1 VAGARRPDLDAVKRF
16 VDTLL
21 ARPEARSKDEKVWKG
36 EALKALS
43 YGREARDWLG
53 RALRMAREAVEEA
66 ARGYREA
73 GYLAARLYYRLTA
86 PGLVG
91 AGGGILKPVF
101 EVGLT
106 IHPLLG
112 LPYYPGSGVKG
123 AVRALAEH
131 LLGEEAA
138 SALFGSAGD
147 SGAASAVV
155 FEDAL
160 PVGCSREPCSVYRGL
175 VLTPHYSRDGEPV
188 PNELFAIPQPVPHL
202 GIEEGLVYAFV
213 YAVHPARAARAL
225 QALREAASRRDC
237 GAVKGYE
244 PVCSAVRNALERDAR
259 PEEKIAAVVFVLLNA
274 ALGSG
279 IGSRSTKGYNVFEPH
294 RGDLRFSIVGYSY
307 EPPIQ
312 EEPRSTKKQAGQ
324 RRPGPQRRHGP
335 GRGPR
340 RQHRPRRP

>member
-1 VAGARRPDLDAVKRF
+1 MAGARRPDLDAVKRF

-21 ARPEARSKDEKVWKG
+21 ASPGAKSRVWKDK
-36 EALKALS
+36 ALGALS
-43 YGREARDWLG
+43 YGREARQWLG

-106 IHPLLG
+106 VHPLLG

-131 LLGEEAA
+131 LLGEDVA
-138 SALFGSAGD
+138 SALFGSAGVG
-147 SGAASAVV
+147 GAASAVV

-175 VLTPHYSRDGEPV
+175 VLTPHYSRDGKPV

-225 QALREAASRRDC
+225 QALREAASREDCRAMKDYEPIC
-237 GAVKGYE
+237 GAIKTV
-244 PVCSAVRNALERDAR
+244 LERGAK

-274 ALGSG
+274 ALSSG
-279 IGSRSTKGYNVFEPH
+279 IAARSTKGYNVFEPYT
-294 RGDLRFSIVGYSY
+294 GDLKFSIVGYSY

-312 EEPRSTKKQAGQ
+312 EEQRAKKQAGQ
-324 RRPGPQRRHGP
+324 RQSRPQRRYSH

-340 RQHRPRRP
+340 RQQRRSRRP

>member
-1 VAGARRPDLDAVKRF
+1 MAVAEARRPDLDAVRRF
-16 VDTLL
+16 VDALL
-21 ARPEARSKDEKVWKG
+21 ARPEAGSEVWKR
-36 EALKALS
+36 EALNALS
-43 YGREARDWLG
+43 YGNAAKMWLE
-53 RALRMAREAVEEA
+53 RALRAAREAVEEA

-73 GYLAARLYYRLTA
+73 GYLAARLYYRLTT

-91 AGGGILKPVF
+91 AGGGLLKPVF
-101 EVGLT
+101 EVGLA

-131 LLGEEAA
+131 LLGEAAA

-175 VLTPHYSRDGEPV
+175 VLTPHYSRGGEPV
-188 PNELFAIPQPVPHL
+188 PNELFAIPQPVPHM

-213 YAVHPARAARAL
+213 YAVHPVRAARAL
-225 QALREAASRRDC
+225 QALGETASRGVC

-244 PVCSAVRNALERDAR
+244 PVCGAIRNALERDAG
-259 PEEKIAAVVFVLLNA
+259 PEEKVAAVVFVLLNA

-279 IGSRSTKGYNVFEPH
+279 IASRSTKGYNVFEPH
-294 RGDLRFSIVGYSY
+294 RGDLKFSIVGYSY
-307 EPPIQ
+307 EPPMR
-312 EEPRSTKKQAGQ
+312 EERGAGRRAEQ

-335 GRGPR
+335 GRRPR
-340 RQHRPRRP
+340 RQQGRPRRP